1 MTTISRTIREQITDR
16 IRDEPIS
23 GRMPTGSRCAKGA
36 GRTIRVS
43 RGPVRDAFL
52 QLTNEGFLA
61 YQANCGVTVRTAM
74 VGADR
79 DFLMSLRWQIEE
91 FVIRRGFSQ
100 MTDDHQEK
108 MDAALD
114 RLRVACRQK
123 DVAAI
128 ARCDMEF
135 HQTILIATGGEEF
148 LPIWKQLCT
157 QMLLAYSRFNNYSQ
171 IIQEHVAICEA
182 FRKKRLKSALRSERQ
197 FDMSLSHFSDAFTNL
212 PGESFRH
219 DSSRPP

>member
-1 MTTISRTIREQITDR
+1 MPPISRTIREQITDR
-16 IRDEPIS
+16 IRDELIS
-23 GRMPTGSRCAKGA
+23 GRMPTGKPLREKELAERFG
-36 GRTIRVS
+36 VS

-100 MTDDHQEK
+100 ITDDDQAK
-108 MDAALD
+108 LDAVLD
-114 RLRVACRQK
+114 RLRDACRQK

-135 HQTILIATGGEEF
+135 HQTILIAAGGEEF
-148 LPIWKQLCT
+148 LPIWKQICT
-157 QMLLAYSRFNNYSQ
+157 QMLLAYTRFNNYSQ
-171 IIQEHVAICEA
+171 IVQEHVAIREA
-182 FRKKRLKSALRSERQ
+182 FRKKSLKSALSAVK
-197 FDMSLSHFSDAFTNL
+197 DNL
-212 PGESFRH
+212 K
-219 DSSRPP
+219 

>member
-1 MTTISRTIREQITDR
+1 MPPISRTIREQITDR
-16 IRDEPIS
+16 IRDELIS
-23 GRMPTGSRCAKGA
+23 GRMPTGKPLREKELAERFG
-36 GRTIRVS
+36 VS

-100 MTDDHQEK
+100 ITDDDQAK
-108 MDAALD
+108 LDAVLD
-114 RLRVACRQK
+114 RLRDACRQK

-135 HQTILIATGGEEF
+135 HQTILIAAGGEEF
-148 LPIWKQLCT
+148 LPIWKQICT
-157 QMLLAYSRFNNYSQ
+157 QMLLAYTRFNNYSQ
-171 IIQEHVAICEA
+171 IVQEHVAIREA
-182 FRKKRLKSALRSERQ
+182 CRKKSLKSV
-197 FDMSLSHFSDAFTNL
+197 LSAVKDNL
-212 PGESFRH
+212 K
-219 DSSRPP
+219 